1 MVSYLRIMQ
10 LYHHFARNA
19 RMNRRLAAR
28 LVDAAD
34 SFLSLMVTRHAEM
47 TRICLTSCLY
57 NGVTSAAFA
66 NLTKS
71 CRHLI
76 HIEMWPAVTDALVV
90 QLAEG
95 CPSLE
100 HVDLFGCTNITD
112 KAVTALARRCSWL
125 KYLNLS
131 NSRVTDKGIAAL
143 GKGCPGLVELIVE
156 GCDVSEGPAIDEMR
170 AAGCRVLVSL
180 AVSVHTRNYI

>member
-1 MVSYLRIMQ
+1 
-10 LYHHFARNA
+10 
-19 RMNRRLAAR
+19 MNRRLAAR

-100 HVDLFGCTNITD
+100 HVDLFGCTSITD
-112 KAVTALARRCSWL
+112 KAVMALARSCSWL

-131 NSRVTDKGIAAL
+131 NSIVTDEGITAL
-143 GKGCPGLVELIVE
+143 RRGCPGLVELIVE
-156 GCDVSEGPAIDEMR
+156 DCDNVSEGPAIDEMR
-170 AAGCRVLVSL
+170 AAGCRVFISL
-180 AVSVHTRNYI
+180 AVSVHTRDYI

>member
-1 MVSYLRIMQ
+1 MHCIVKISFRTTSSHNNPWTPSALQAIVSSWPRLREVD
-10 LYHHFARNA
+10 LW
-19 RMNRRLAAR
+19 LA
-28 LVDAAD
+28 
-34 SFLSLMVTRHAEM
+34 SS
-47 TRICLTSCLY
+47 
-57 NGVTSAAFA
+57 
-66 NLTKS
+66 
-71 CRHLI
+71 
-76 HIEMWPAVTDALVV
+76 AVTDALVV